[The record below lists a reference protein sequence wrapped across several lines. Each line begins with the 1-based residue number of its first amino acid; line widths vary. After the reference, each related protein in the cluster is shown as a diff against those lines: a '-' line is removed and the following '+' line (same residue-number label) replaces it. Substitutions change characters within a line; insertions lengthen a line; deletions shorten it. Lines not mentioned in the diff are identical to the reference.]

1 MVKISDAQAGER
13 FSSLER
19 HMESLQRAV
28 TELGVST
35 DLILEMQTDL
45 TVLKDQ
51 TERLG
56 TNMNTVQESLHRL
69 ERMCTRQF
77 SNTREWDARGSRGN
91 FAWNHSGI
99 DRGRMEHR
107 GKRLELPLFEGDDPF
122 GWVFRADRYFAVNG
136 IAEGEKVYAASV
148 CLEGPALNWFQWVDS
163 QTLFQ
168 SWREFPQEG
177 NPTEQLLGIKQV
189 SSVTDY
195 RARFEKF
202 ATSSRGLPES
212 VFRGAFLNGLREEIR
227 SDVKL
232 FRPADLQDAMTLAQ
246 EIEERNELVKKQ
258 GKNKMGRT
266 WRSKN
271 MGPIGKPKSGPSS
284 MGELTSSPNFQQSR
298 KLSFNP
304 RSSIWQG
311 ATSTGTASQ
320 VVTHGDGR
328 RDQFFRRL
336 SESEYQQKRAK
347 GLCFRCDEKFSPGHR
362 GKNRQLQVLILSED
376 DSAQDVKPEEEDQP
390 SPNSSQD
397 SALDLSLNSLMGF
410 TSSHTM
416 KVWGLLGTRKIII
429 LIDSGASHSFISS
442 KLVREMDI
450 PCEAMTG
457 LGVQVGNEVVLGVT
471 WLHTLGEV
479 RADWSRF
486 TMRFRQ
492 AWTWVTLSGDPT
504 LCHSPVSLTS
514 LNHSIHVEGYG
525 ILIEFFS
532 VQREDVAG
540 YEGQV
545 ADVIISLLDSFAEVF
560 GQPVGLPPRRAQDHK
575 IVLQAGAAPPNIRLY
590 RYPQI
595 QKGEIEKLVG
605 EMLLSGI
612 IRPST
617 SPYSSTVLLVK
628 KKDGSWR
635 FCVDYR
641 ALNCLTAPDKYLIPI
656 IDELLD
662 ELYEATIFSKLDLKS
677 GYHQIRVLHDDVPKT
692 AFRTHEGHYE
702 FLVMPFGLTNAPATF
717 QSLMNSIFH
726 PYLRKFVL
734 VFFDDILV
742 YSKDLQEHQIHLEI
756 VLTTLLQ
763 ESLIANRKKCVLAQP
778 SLDYLGHIIFA
789 EGVAADPYKVQ
800 AMEQWPTPKSEKEV
814 RGFLGLTGYYRHFVK
829 NYGLL
834 ARPLT
839 KLLKK
844 VGFHWGQPESDAF
857 ATLKLAMVSLPVL
870 AMPNFDKLFV
880 VESDASGTGIGA
892 VLMQEGRPI
901 AYFSRALSSSSRLK
915 SVYERELMAIVLAVQ
930 KWRHFLLGRHFIIR
944 TNQQSIRFIVDQWL
958 VAPDQIRWVVKL
970 LGYDFE
976 VQYKT

>member
-1 MVKISDAQAGER
+1 
-13 FSSLER
+13 
-19 HMESLQRAV
+19 
-28 TELGVST
+28 
-35 DLILEMQTDL
+35 
-45 TVLKDQ
+45 
-51 TERLG
+51 
-56 TNMNTVQESLHRL
+56 
-69 ERMCTRQF
+69 
-77 SNTREWDARGSRGN
+77 
-91 FAWNHSGI
+91 
-99 DRGRMEHR
+99 MEHR
-107 GKRLELPLFEGDDPF
+107 GKKLELPLFEGDDPF
-122 GWVFRADRYFAVNG
+122 GWLFRADRYFTVNG

-163 QTLFQ
+163 QTPFR
-168 SWREFPQEG
+168 SWRDFRAAVLQRFGRAQEG
-177 NPTEQLLGIKQV
+177 DPTEQLLGIKQV
-189 SSVTDY
+189 SSVADY
-195 RARFEKF
+195 RARFEQF
-202 ATSSRGLPES
+202 AASSRGLPES

-246 EIEERNELVKKQ
+246 EIEERNDLVEKQ
-258 GKNKMGRT
+258 GKNRMGRI
-266 WRSKN
+266 WRSEN
-271 MGPIGKPKSGPSS
+271 LGPMGKPKNGPNS
-284 MGELTSSPNFQQSR
+284 MGELTSSPNSQQSR
-298 KLSFNP
+298 ELSFNP
-304 RSSIWQG
+304 RSSVWQG
-311 ATSTGTASQ
+311 ATTTGIS
-320 VVTHGDGR
+320 
-328 RDQFFRRL
+328 
-336 SESEYQQKRAK
+336 SQQKRAK

-362 GKNRQLQVLILSED
+362 CKNRQLQVLLLSED
-376 DSAQDVKPEEEDQP
+376 DSTQDVEPEEEDQP

-397 SALDLSLNSLMGF
+397 SALDLSLNY
-410 TSSHTM
+410 
-416 KVWGLLGTRKIII
+416 
-429 LIDSGASHSFISS
+429 
-442 KLVREMDI
+442 
-450 PCEAMTG
+450 
-457 LGVQVGNEVVLGVT
+457 
-471 WLHTLGEV
+471 
-479 RADWSRF
+479 RF

-492 AWTWVTLSGDPT
+492 AGIWVTLSGDST

-514 LNHSIHVEGYG
+514 LNRSIHVEGYG

-532 VQREDVAG
+532 VQREDVVG
-540 YEGQV
+540 FEGPV

-560 GQPVGLPPRRAQDHK
+560 GQPVGLPPRRVQDHK
-575 IVLQAGAAPPNIRLY
+575 IVLQAGAAPPNIRPY

-617 SPYSSTVLLVK
+617 SPYSSPVLLVK

-641 ALNCLTAPDKYLIPI
+641 ALNRLTVPDKYPIPI

-662 ELYEATIFSKLDLKS
+662 ELHGATIFSKLDLKS
-677 GYHQIRVLHDDVPKT
+677 GYHHIRVLHDDVPKT

-742 YSKDLQEHQIHLEI
+742 YSKDLQEHQVHLEI
-756 VLTTLLQ
+756 VLTTLMQ
-763 ESLIANRKKCVLAQP
+763 ESLIANRKKCVFAQP
-778 SLDYLGHIIFA
+778 SLDYLGHIISA
-789 EGVAADPYKVQ
+789 EGVATDPSKVQ
-800 AMEQWPTPKSEKEV
+800 AMEQWPTPKSVKEV
-814 RGFLGLTGYYRHFVK
+814 RGFLGLTGYYRRFVK

-844 VGFHWGQPESDAF
+844 GGFHWGQTESDAF

-901 AYFSRALSSSSRLK
+901 A
-915 SVYERELMAIVLAVQ
+915 
-930 KWRHFLLGRHFIIR
+930 
-944 TNQQSIRFIVDQWL
+944 
-958 VAPDQIRWVVKL
+958 
-970 LGYDFE
+970 
-976 VQYKT
+976 